1 MRTLSVTLRI
11 DVDTTDNELS
21 VDDIMN
27 HMKISAEGDD
37 VVEVVECETE
47 FFQEECL

>member
-21 VDDIMN
+21 VDDIIN
-27 HMKISAEGDD
+27 HINITTEGDD

-47 FFQEECL
+47 FFQECS